1 MTSSEREQHDRF
13 LRLFLE
19 NEEAL
24 RGFLRSLLP
33 SRQDVQELMQEVAAV
48 LWRKFDLLESPQE
61 FRRWAFGVARMQTL
75 AFRRDRARD
84 RHTFDEELLTLLAS
98 EMETAHDLLDAQR
111 QALDACLE
119 KLPATQRALV
129 TAVYHTGTK
138 VEQVAQLMGKT
149 PMALYKLLHRIR
161 VALLNCVT
169 AKLNREGYV

>member
-13 LRLFLE
+13 MQLFLE

-24 RGFLRSLLP
+24 RGFLRSLVP
-33 SRQDVQELMQEVAAV
+33 TRQDAQELMQEVAAV
-48 LWRKFDLLESPQE
+48 LWRKFEQLESPQDY
-61 FRRWAFGVARMQTL
+61 RRWAFGVARMQGL

-84 RHTFDEELLTLLAS
+84 RHTFDEELLAMLAA
-98 EMETAHDLLDAQR
+98 EMETAQDLLDAQR
-111 QALDACLE
+111 QALDSCLE

-138 VEQVAQLMGKT
+138 IEQVAQVMGKT
-149 PMALYKLLHRIR
+149 PMSLYKLLHRIR

-169 AKLNREGYV
+169 SKLKREGYA